1 MEATSFNPQVRSLAK
16 AYLIVKHFLLK
27 RGYDSEIDWQYSV
40 SLQDLNEQIF
50 LRESAWVILCGGFHE
65 NIIRKKFPRISKAF
79 LNWKSAIAISQNA
92 AKCKEEAL
100 CFFNHKLKID
110 AIISIASY
118 ITDVGF
124 TTILRRI
131 LSEGIHF
138 LQQLFFI
145 GPVTSLH
152 LAKNIG
158 IPVAKPDRHL
168 VNLAKELG
176 YRDVQQLC
184 SYIANITSEPIA
196 VVDLVLWRYLT
207 LNNRNIARFS
217 RLVGCLCS
225 DRQETNIF
233 PL

>member
-1 MEATSFNPQVRSLAK
+1 LEATFLNPQVRSLAK
-16 AYLIVKHFLLK
+16 AYLIVKRYLLTS
-27 RGYDSEIDWQYSV
+27 GYDSEIDWQYSV
-40 SLQDLNEQIF
+40 SLHDLNEQIF

-79 LNWKSAIAISQNA
+79 FNWKSAIAISQNA
-92 AKCKEEAL
+92 AECKEEAL
-100 CFFNHKLKID
+100 RFFNHKLKID

-118 ITDVGF
+118 ITNVGF
-124 TTILRRI
+124 PAI
-131 LSEGIHF
+131 LSKLFNEGIHF

-168 VNLAKELG
+168 INLAKELG
-176 YRDVQQLC
+176 YGDVQQLC
-184 SYIANITSEPIA
+184 SNIANITSEPIA

-207 LNNRNIARFS
+207 LNYRNSARFS

-225 DRQETNIF
+225 D
-233 PL
+233 